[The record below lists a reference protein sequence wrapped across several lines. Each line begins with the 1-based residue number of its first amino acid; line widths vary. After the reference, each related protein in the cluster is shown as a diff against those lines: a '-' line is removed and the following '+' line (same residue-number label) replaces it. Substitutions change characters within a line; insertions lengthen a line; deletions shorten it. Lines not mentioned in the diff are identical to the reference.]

1 MPIASPELPVR
12 RASCPVVAS
21 ASASTEADPAA
32 RAASRARLAQS
43 LASS

>member
-1 MPIASPELPVR
+1 M
-12 RASCPVVAS
+12 VAS

-43 LASS
+43 RASSSRCAAISAIA

>member
-1 MPIASPELPVR
+1 M
-12 RASCPVVAS
+12 VAS

-43 LASS
+43 LALSSLRKAAISAIA